1 MGFSII
7 NPPAIG
13 DPHGKWAPFPWCIP
27 SHGRMTLRRSR
38 LKSPSHPR
46 MERPHPRPRKSSR
59 TGGRRRRAKLSCKQ
73 THPQDMYLW
82 YLWVYIYIYLHWHI
96 FDVCVWVFIYIYICW
111 IHTYS
116 VPRLTC
122 LPWIHIIYVGD
133 ILCVWCGPRFSFYIS
148 LCDFVTVNLKE
159 PTTLGRHS
167 QQRRTD
173 SNYPLVIQHSWGKT
187 TIWLGK

>member
-96 FDVCVWVFIYIYICW
+96 FDVCVWVFIYIYVGYILIPCRGW
-111 IHTYS
+111 LVYLGYILFMLETY
-116 VPRLTC
+116 
-122 LPWIHIIYVGD
+122 YV
-133 ILCVWCGPRFSFYIS
+133 CGAGRGFLFTYHCATLWLWTWKSQQHWAGIVS
-148 LCDFVTVNLKE
+148 NE
-159 PTTLGRHS
+159 ERIATTLWWFNIVGVKR
-167 QQRRTD
+167 QFD
-173 SNYPLVIQHSWGKT
+173 
-187 TIWLGK
+187 